1 VRIVGYLGHWID
13 EYTPAGRDGS
23 TLEYCAVS
31 YYHAVPVG
39 DAHVVVDPAEVSA
52 FGWFEPDALPEPLAP
67 PGNGTRIYGAWRE
80 ALTAG
85 RLETPLVDLE
95 PSRSSVE

>member
-1 VRIVGYLGHWID
+1 
-13 EYTPAGRDGS
+13 
-23 TLEYCAVS
+23 
-31 YYHAVPVG
+31 
-39 DAHVVVDPAEVSA
+39 VSA